1 MEKLKGMIAATFTP
15 MNAAGEINLQAIENY
30 AEWIASTAIKGV
42 FVCGTTGEFSSLT
55 TEERKLILEKWITC
69 AQNRFLVMA
78 HVGSN
83 CLKES
88 VELARHAEKSGADA
102 IASIAPSFFKPAT
115 VTDLV
120 NFFTPVAK
128 AAPSLN
134 FYYYNMPSMTGVNL
148 PVDTFLTE
156 GKTQMPNLAGVKFT
170 HNNLMEM
177 EACIELN
184 NRQFEV
190 FHGYDEILLS
200 GIAMGASAGVGSTY
214 NYLPEIYDGIFKAM
228 ANNDLDTARKLQQ
241 VSIKTV
247 EVIIKHGGGVRGGKA
262 IMNLIGLNLGECRS
276 PISTLPDRE
285 YAELKAELD
294 AIGFKNPLKQTT

>member
-15 MNAAGEINLQAIENY
+15 MDEAGNINLQAIEDY
-30 AEWIASTAIKGV
+30 AERIASTTIRGV

-55 TEERKLILEKWITC
+55 TEERKLILEKWIVC
-69 AQNRFLVMA
+69 AQKRFLVIA

-88 VELARHAEKSGADA
+88 VELACHAEKSGADA

-120 NFFTPVAK
+120 DFFTPVAK
-128 AAPSLN
+128 AAPNLN

-148 PVDTFLTE
+148 PVAQFLTE
-156 GKTQMPNLAGVKFT
+156 GKAKMPNLAGIKFT

-184 NRQFEV
+184 NRQFEIL
-190 FHGYDEILLS
+190 HGYDEILIS
-200 GIAMGASAGVGSTY
+200 GIAMGAIAGVGSTY
-214 NYLPEIYDGIFKAM
+214 NYLPEIYDGIFKSM
-228 ANNDLDTARKLQQ
+228 ENNDLETARKLQQ

-262 IMNLIGLNLGECRS
+262 IMNLTGLNLGECRS
-276 PISTLPDRE
+276 PISALSDKE
-285 YAELKAELD
+285 YTELKAELIS
-294 AIGFKNPLKQTT
+294 IGFKNPLK